1 MENQEKRNKRE
12 MLYRNSLYPQAES
25 IFSFRPKS
33 VEGIKDECFI
43 VVDTNSLLVP
53 YTTGKSSLEQINK
66 IYRLLVDRN
75 RLVVPGQAA
84 REFAEHRVTKLKE
97 LYQQISKKK
106 FSLSLGNYPL
116 LEGLEPYQKAIEIEG
131 KLNDKIREYNKCI
144 SEILDNISQWY
155 WNDPVSVMYSSL
167 FAQGVVY
174 DIEIDEPQLRQR
186 IEKDCEYKLPPGYKD
201 ARKPDDGAGDV
212 IIWFTILELGR
223 IHKKSVIFVSLD
235 QKPDWWSQ
243 SEGRPLYPRFELI
256 EEFSR
261 VSDGQSFHILKFSSF
276 LDLYGAS
283 KEVIEEVRKEEVQVR
298 IELLQSSPKN
308 NLLLLASEIERE
320 LRYLIAS
327 MGLLEQSQGGFLA
340 DVKLL
345 DPYGFTEIEKAN
357 YFWSIRNKSI
367 HGLEVDSDDI
377 SLAIEIGL
385 SFLRSLQSIPHEV
398 HIVHHPG
405 ILVYSNPD
413 CTSVYESVK
422 GVILETRSH
431 PGDAFVGFHVF
442 PTTLTHFTQSKIVS
456 WEWNMN
462 NVWEAAWYRDP
473 DTNEVKPAW
482 SSSAEFIGRDLNNLQ

>member
-1 MENQEKRNKRE
+1 MENQEKRTKRE
-12 MLYRNSLYPQAES
+12 MLYRNSLYPKAEN
-25 IFSFRPKS
+25 IFSFRPKL
-33 VEGIKDECFI
+33 VEEIKDECFI

-53 YTTGKSSLEQINK
+53 YTTGKASLEQINT
-66 IYRLLVDRN
+66 IYRLLVDGN

-97 LYQQISKKK
+97 LYQQISRKKS
-106 FSLSLGNYPL
+106 SLSLGNYPL
-116 LEGLEPYQKAIEIEG
+116 LEGLEPYQKAIEIED

-144 SEILDNISQWY
+144 NEILDDISQWY

-174 DIEIDEPQLRQR
+174 DIEIDETQLRQR

-212 IIWFTILELGR
+212 IIWLTILELGK

-243 SEGRPLYPRFELI
+243 SEGRPLYPRFELV

-261 VSDGQSFHILKFSSF
+261 VSDGQSFNILKFSSF

-298 IELLQSSPKN
+298 IELLYPSSKS

-327 MGLLEQSQGGFLA
+327 MGLLEKSQRRFLA
-340 DVKLL
+340 DLKLL
-345 DPYGFTEIEKAN
+345 EPYGFTELEKAN
-357 YFWSIRNKSI
+357 YFWSIRNKSV
-367 HGLEVDSDDI
+367 HVLGVDSDDV
-377 SLAIEIGL
+377 SSAIEIGL
-385 SFLRSLQSIPHEV
+385 SLLRNLQSIPHEV
-398 HIVHHPG
+398 NIVRYPG
-405 ILVYSNPD
+405 ILIYSNPD
-413 CTSVYESVK
+413 CTSVYEL
-422 GVILETRSH
+422 I
-431 PGDAFVGFHVF
+431 D
-442 PTTLTHFTQSKIVS
+442 
-456 WEWNMN
+456 
-462 NVWEAAWYRDP
+462 
-473 DTNEVKPAW
+473 
-482 SSSAEFIGRDLNNLQ
+482 

>member
-1 MENQEKRNKRE
+1 MENQEKRTKRE
-12 MLYRNSLYPQAES
+12 MLYRNSLYPKAEN
-25 IFSFRPKS
+25 IFAFHPKL
-33 VEGIKDECFI
+33 VEDIKDECFI

-53 YTTGKSSLEQINK
+53 YTTGKASLEQINT
-66 IYRLLVDRN
+66 IYRLLVDGN

-97 LYQQISKKK
+97 LYQQISRKKS
-106 FSLSLGNYPL
+106 SLSLGNYPL
-116 LEGLEPYQKAIEIEG
+116 LEGLEPYQKAIEIED
-131 KLNDKIREYNKCI
+131 KLNVKIREYNKCI
-144 SEILDNISQWY
+144 SEILDDISQWY
-155 WNDPVSVMYSSL
+155 WNDPVSVMYSTL
-167 FAQGVVY
+167 FDQGVVY
-174 DIEIDEPQLRQR
+174 DIEIDEPELRQR

-223 IHKKSVIFVSLD
+223 MHKKSVIFVSLD

-243 SEGRPLYPRFELI
+243 SEGRPLYPRFELV

-298 IELLQSSPKN
+298 IELLQSSPKS

-327 MGLLEQSQGGFLA
+327 MGLLEKSQGRFLA

-345 DPYGFTEIEKAN
+345 EPYGLTELEKAN
-357 YFWSIRNKSI
+357 YFWSIRNKSV
-367 HGLEVDSDDI
+367 HGLEVNSDDV
-377 SLAIEIGL
+377 SSAIEIGL
-385 SFLRSLQSIPHEV
+385 SLLRNLQSIPHEV

-405 ILVYSNPD
+405 ILIYSNPD

-422 GVILETRSH
+422 GVILETRRH
-431 PGDAFVGFHVF
+431 PGDAFVGFRIF
-442 PTTLTHFTQSKIVS
+442 PTTLTHFTQGKIVS

-482 SSSAEFIGRDLNNLQ
+482 GSSAEFVGRDLNNL